1 MRSDRVDVMSRGSGR
16 DGAGFSLVEMLL
28 VIAVIALLIAML
40 MPALSGARQTAIR
53 VKTQSMLA
61 DLSNAAQRFGNDNS
75 GRNPGYFSEAQM
87 GHSDNAAIGMTA
99 MENAML
105 DLGGSRAVLARVSD
119 DNAPSANPEAGIIE
133 IGPSDDEEQQVV
145 VNLNLIGAE
154 GAYFVPEQEFFV
166 PQVHDTQT
174 AQQFGNPAGA
184 GQELMPDVLDAW
196 GNPILAWAQ
205 DPGAPTSLTLGG
217 DADEVY
223 TQIARVSSDGVG
235 DPGDT
240 TGPAWFYLQ
249 SNAAFLE
256 ADAFGSSGID
266 MSADPLTGRASTIGA
281 GVADLERIRTL
292 ASVLASSSSYQLDPG
307 VDGLENANFDEVFPS
322 RSRGRFLVH
331 SAGTDGIYLN
341 STDPGWAE
349 NARSSGGEYHIE
361 FGNSYLDQNNVRYTD
376 GNGAFTNIDLFDPF
390 DDLMFGTK

>member
-1 MRSDRVDVMSRGSGR
+1 MGGSDRNQDR
-16 DGAGFSLVEMLL
+16 AGFSLVEMLL
-28 VIAVIALLIAML
+28 VIAVIALLIGML

-75 GRNPGYFSEAQM
+75 GRNPGYFSEALM
-87 GHSDNAAIGMTA
+87 GHSDNNAIGMSA

-105 DLGGSRAVLARVSD
+105 DLGGSRAVLARAD
-119 DNAPSANPEAGIIE
+119 DPNAPAANPEAGII
-133 IGPSDDEEQQVV
+133 IVGPSDQEENQVV

-154 GAYFVPEQEFFV
+154 GAYYTPEQKFFL
-166 PQVHDTQT
+166 PQLHDNTVN
-174 AQQFGNPAGA
+174 AQQRGSAAGT
-184 GQELMPDVLDAW
+184 GQALMPDVLDAW
-196 GNPILAWAQ
+196 GNPLLAWSQ
-205 DPGAPTSLTLGG
+205 DPGAPTSLQLTN

-235 DPGDT
+235 DLGDT
-240 TGPAWFYLQ
+240 TGPAWFYLD
-249 SNAAFLE
+249 SNSAFLE
-256 ADAFGSSGID
+256 APSFGSSGID

-281 GVADLERIRTL
+281 GVADLERLRTL
-292 ASVLASSSSYQLDPG
+292 ASLLASSNSYQLDPS
-307 VDGLENANFDEVFPS
+307 VDGLENANFEEVYPS
-322 RSRGRFLVH
+322 RARGRFLVH

-349 NARSSGGEYHIE
+349 NGHSDGTEYHID
-361 FGNSYLDQNNVRYTD
+361 FGNTYFDQNNVRYTD
-376 GNGAFTNIDLFDPF
+376 DNGAFTNIDLFEPF